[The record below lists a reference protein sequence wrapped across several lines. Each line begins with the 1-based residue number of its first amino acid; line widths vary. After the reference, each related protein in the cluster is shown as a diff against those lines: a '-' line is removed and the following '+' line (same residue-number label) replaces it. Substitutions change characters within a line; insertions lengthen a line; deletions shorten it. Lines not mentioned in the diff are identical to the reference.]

1 MGFRLEGMQPNKI
14 AITAAPIAPV
24 LAERWSPRSF
34 NREYLLSQNEALSI
48 LEAGRWAPSSNNGQ
62 PWRFAFVS
70 RNDELHAELCEKGLT
85 GFNQAWAP
93 DASALIVVTVQKTL
107 PDGRENTG
115 RKYDAGLAAALMV
128 VQAQELGL
136 HTHHIGGIV
145 HAELHSLLKLDEN
158 QEVLVIIA
166 VGKLAPAEQ
175 LEGPAYDREVAPRV
189 RLTLDEVML
198 YGKP

>member
-1 MGFRLEGMQPNKI
+1 MQPNKI

-34 NREYLLSQNEALSI
+34 NRDYLLTQSEALAI
-48 LEAGRWAPSSNNGQ
+48 LEAGRWAPSANNLQ
-62 PWRFAFVS
+62 PWRFAYIS
-70 RNDELHAELCEKGLT
+70 RADELHAEVCAKGLT

-93 DASALIVVTVQKTL
+93 NASALIVIAVKIATE
-107 PDGRENTG
+107 DGKENTG

-136 HTHHIGGIV
+136 HTHHIGGLVREEII
-145 HAELHSLLKLDEN
+145 SLLKLDEN
-158 QEVLVIIA
+158 HEVLTVIA
-166 VGKLAPAEQ
+166 VGKVAAAEE
-175 LEGPAYDREVAPRV
+175 LEGPAYEREIAPRV
-189 RLTLDEVML
+189 RLELDEIML

>member
-1 MGFRLEGMQPNKI
+1 MQPNKI

-34 NREYLLSQNEALSI
+34 NREYLLTQQEALSI
-48 LEAGRWAPSSNNGQ
+48 LEAGRWAPSANNLQ
-62 PWRFAFVS
+62 PWRFAFIS
-70 RNDELHAELCEKGLT
+70 RNDDLHAELCEKGLT

-93 DASALIVVTVQKTL
+93 DASALIVLAVQKAL
-107 PDGRENTG
+107 PDGKEITG
-115 RKYDAGLAAALMV
+115 RKYDAGLAASLMV

-145 HAELHSLLKLDEN
+145 REEIESLLKLDDN
-158 QEVLVIIA
+158 HEVLVVIA
-166 VGKLAPAEQ
+166 VGKVAPAEQ
-175 LEGPAYDREVAPRV
+175 LEGPAYEREIAPRV
-189 RLTLDEVML
+189 RLSLDEIML

>member
-1 MGFRLEGMQPNKI
+1 MQPNKI

-34 NREYLLSQNEALSI
+34 NREYLLTQQEALSI
-48 LEAGRWAPSSNNGQ
+48 LEAGRWAPSANNLQ
-62 PWRFAFVS
+62 PWRFAYIS
-70 RNDELHAELCEKGLT
+70 RNDEMHAELCEKGLT

-93 DASALIVVTVQKTL
+93 DASALIVMAVQKAL
-107 PDGRENTG
+107 PDGKEITG
-115 RKYDAGLAAALMV
+115 RKYDAGLAASLMV

-145 HAELHSLLKLDEN
+145 REEIESLLKLDDN
-158 QEVLVIIA
+158 HEVLVVIA
-166 VGKLAPAEQ
+166 VGKVAPAEQ
-175 LEGPAYDREVAPRV
+175 LEGPAYEREIAPRV
-189 RLTLDEVML
+189 RLSLDEIML

>member
-1 MGFRLEGMQPNKI
+1 MQPNKI

-34 NREYLLSQNEALSI
+34 NRDYLLTQDEALSI
-48 LEAGRWAPSSNNGQ
+48 LEAGRWAPSSNNLQ
-62 PWRFAFVS
+62 PWRFAFVG
-70 RNDELHAELCEKGLT
+70 RNDELHKELCEKGLT
-85 GFNQAWAP
+85 GFNQSWAP
-93 DASALIVVTVQKTL
+93 DASALIVVAVQKTL
-107 PDGRENTG
+107 PDGKELTG

-136 HTHHIGGIV
+136 HTHQIGGFV
-145 HAELHSLLKLDEN
+145 HDEIHSLLKLDDN
-158 QEVLVIIA
+158 QEVLVVIA
-166 VGKLAPAEQ
+166 VGKIAPAEQ
-175 LEGPAYDREVAPRV
+175 LEGPAYEREVAPRV

>member
-1 MGFRLEGMQPNKI
+1 MQPNKI

-34 NREYLLSQNEALSI
+34 NREYLLTQQEALSI
-48 LEAGRWAPSSNNGQ
+48 LEAGRWAPSANNLQ
-62 PWRFAFVS
+62 PWRFAFIS
-70 RNDELHAELCEKGLT
+70 RNDDLHAELCEKGLT

-93 DASALIVVTVQKTL
+93 DASALIVLAVQKAL
-107 PDGRENTG
+107 PDGKEITG
-115 RKYDAGLAAALMV
+115 RKYDAGLAASLMV

-145 HAELHSLLKLDEN
+145 KEEIESLLKLDDN
-158 QEVLVIIA
+158 HEVLVVIA
-166 VGKLAPAEQ
+166 VGKVAPAEQ
-175 LEGPAYDREVAPRV
+175 LEGPAYEREIAPRV
-189 RLTLDEVML
+189 RLSLDEIIL

>member
-1 MGFRLEGMQPNKI
+1 MQPNKI

-34 NREYLLSQNEALSI
+34 NREYLLTQQEALSI
-48 LEAGRWAPSSNNGQ
+48 LEAGRWAPSANNLQ
-62 PWRFAFVS
+62 PWRFAFIS
-70 RNDELHAELCEKGLT
+70 RNDDLHAELCEKGLT

-93 DASALIVVTVQKTL
+93 DASALIVLAVQKTL
-107 PDGRENTG
+107 PDGKEITG
-115 RKYDAGLAAALMV
+115 RKYDAGLAASLMV

-145 HAELHSLLKLDEN
+145 REEIESLLKLDDN
-158 QEVLVIIA
+158 HEVLVVIA
-166 VGKLAPAEQ
+166 VGKVAPAEQ
-175 LEGPAYDREVAPRV
+175 LEGPAYEREIAPRV
-189 RLTLDEVML
+189 RLSLDEIML

>member
-1 MGFRLEGMQPNKI
+1 MQPNKI

-34 NREYLLSQNEALSI
+34 NREYLLTQQEALSI
-48 LEAGRWAPSSNNGQ
+48 LEAGRWAPSANNLQ
-62 PWRFAFVS
+62 PWRFAFIS
-70 RNDELHAELCEKGLT
+70 RNDDLHAELCEKGLT

-93 DASALIVVTVQKTL
+93 DASALIVVAVQKAL
-107 PDGRENTG
+107 PDGKEITG
-115 RKYDAGLAAALMV
+115 RKYDAGLAASLMV

-145 HAELHSLLKLDEN
+145 KDEIESLLKLDDN
-158 QEVLVIIA
+158 HEVLVVIA
-166 VGKLAPAEQ
+166 VGKVAPAEQ
-175 LEGPAYDREVAPRV
+175 LEGPAYEREIAPRV
-189 RLTLDEVML
+189 RLSLDEIML